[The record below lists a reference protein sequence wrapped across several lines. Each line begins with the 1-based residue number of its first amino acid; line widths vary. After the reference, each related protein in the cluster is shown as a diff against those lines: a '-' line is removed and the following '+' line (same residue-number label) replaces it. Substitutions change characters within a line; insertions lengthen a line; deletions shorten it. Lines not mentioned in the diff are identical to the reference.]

1 MKLQLIQGNY
11 SKMEAI
17 DLISQ
22 LAQVKIKFLE
32 NKIEK
37 SHAEEDIHMREQRIQ
52 QLQHDLMDAKKQ
64 IMTHENFLFLETEVQ
79 IP

>member
-1 MKLQLIQGNY
+1 MRLQLIQGNY

-17 DLISQ
+17 ELISQ

-32 NKIEK
+32 SKIEK

-52 QLQHDLMDAKKQ
+52 QLQKELMEARKQ
-64 IMTHENFLFLETEVQ
+64 ILALNAPLFLETEIM